1 MKNLI
6 NLYRKRPTYTFACI
20 ALSIVMVAMAAIF
33 VSPWLGALLLV
44 AAVVLLDDC
53 GEVAE

>member
-6 NLYRKRPTYTFACI
+6 NLYRNRPT
-20 ALSIVMVAMAAIF
+20 MVIGCATLAAATCAAAAIF
-33 VSPWLGALLLV
+33 VSPGLGLLLVV

>member
-6 NLYRKRPTYTFACI
+6 NLYRSRPMMTISCAT
-20 ALSIVMVAMAAIF
+20 LAAATCAAASIF
-33 VSPWLGALLLV
+33 VSPGLGLLLV
-44 AAVVLLDDC
+44 VAACVLLDDC

>member
-6 NLYRKRPTYTFACI
+6 NLYRNRPSMVIACASI
-20 ALSIVMVAMAAIF
+20 ASATCAAAAIY
-33 VSPWLGALLLV
+33 VSPWLAGLLV
-44 AAVVLLDDC
+44 LAAVVLLDDC

>member
-1 MKNLI
+1 MKKLL
-6 NLYRKRPTYTFACI
+6 NLYRKRPTYTCACI
-20 ALSIVMVAMAAIF
+20 AMSLAATLMAAIF

>member
-1 MKNLI
+1 MKKLL
-6 NLYRKRPTYTFACI
+6 NLYRNRPMMTIGCA
-20 ALSIVMVAMAAIF
+20 ALAAATCTAAAIF

>member
-6 NLYRKRPTYTFACI
+6 NLYRNRPTMTIGCAT
-20 ALSIVMVAMAAIF
+20 LAAATCAAASIF